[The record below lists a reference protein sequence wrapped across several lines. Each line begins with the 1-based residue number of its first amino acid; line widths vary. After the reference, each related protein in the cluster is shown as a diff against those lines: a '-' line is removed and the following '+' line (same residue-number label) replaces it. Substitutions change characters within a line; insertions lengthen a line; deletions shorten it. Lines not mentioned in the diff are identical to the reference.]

1 MKRALPCVVT
11 SGLLAGLFFS
21 PSLSTPDASRA
32 DTSTDARGDL
42 APVAFQ
48 IHDNRVVPQEDFAV
62 LVRVLGSA
70 ITDGAGPMPVTTRLT
85 VGGER
90 AEPWGSFGAPDAG
103 NVNVPGVRPDHV
115 VPVDYAAGTTVTV
128 AGRSWNRDGSGVNVF
143 ADSALPLE
151 QVWVLRDGD
160 AVPSVPGFED
170 QASLS
175 RYVSQYVENGR
186 VSLHV
191 NQIIYLYELG
201 TLDLSSPAADFQDLV
216 VLVTLGES
224 VEALKQYLDEGPRV
238 AYD

>member
-1 MKRALPCVVT
+1 MKPALPCIVT
-11 SGLLAGLFFS
+11 AGLLAGLFLT
-21 PSLSTPDASRA
+21 PSLSTPDVSRA
-32 DTSTDARGDL
+32 DGGIDL
-42 APVAFQ
+42 APVAFE
-48 IHDNRVVPQEDFAV
+48 IHDNKVVPQEDFAV

-85 VGGER
+85 IGGER

-128 AGRSWNRDGSGVNVF
+128 AGRSWHRDGSGVNIF
-143 ADSALPLE
+143 ADSALPLK

-224 VEALKQYLDEGPRV
+224 VEALEEHLDEGPFQ